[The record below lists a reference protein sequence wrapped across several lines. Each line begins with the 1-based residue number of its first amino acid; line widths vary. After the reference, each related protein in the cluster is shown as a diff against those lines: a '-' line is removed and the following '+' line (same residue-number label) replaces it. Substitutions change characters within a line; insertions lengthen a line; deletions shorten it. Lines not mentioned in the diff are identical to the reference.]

1 MGRIQDT
8 ANLVYADGPSTDADE
23 PEKSE
28 IRDLFRIVDEDVTAA
43 TAGMVVK
50 ATWAELSAIN
60 GTRDGQPGRSTGP
73 DAGTHTDPVVGGTV
87 SNVGEFAWDEGD
99 QGWQRVGD
107 LLDVAGEMATA
118 IASAASK
125 ATPADADTVGITDSA
140 DSGALK
146 KITFANLAA
155 GVMARL
161 GALIN
166 GTTAKTTPVDA
177 DGFVISDSAASSAPK
192 KLTWANLKAGVWS
205 SLGALIAG
213 GAAKTTLVD
222 ADTLPLADSAASNAS
237 KKITWANFKTAVMTG
252 FGPAIVPLDNKE
264 ALANFDQF
272 IISDSEATNASKGVS
287 FSALKSS
294 MAFETQL
301 DALTLGND
309 LIYIGTAFDLE
320 AVTPAGEIVQG
331 TDKATG
337 LPLVG
342 SGGGGGVQS
351 DLSLVTVLRS
361 SDLLQIHFPQAGGR
375 YVRWNFAHLVNSGQ
389 NSDVWQVY
397 GVDDAS
403 LSGGVST
410 KVETICNA
418 GQVEF
423 AARPFGGSFTI
434 GGDAHGRDEIIETPT
449 LLIDGSEVDIN
460 GGNAMF
466 TGRRV
471 EIFQASQLLD
481 STDLSNFAKRYTRW
495 VFEDGE
501 LELTNH
507 LVIEKEIAFDTI
519 YLSMLPILH
528 LSGATEITH
537 SGIRAPL
544 FYPVEAFVG
553 ANSSE
558 TTADEIKLWGKMYS
572 GEIQALEGWDD
583 PGRESWVAYSVGATR
598 NKIYF
603 APLGVGG
610 EYTPALGS
618 VLRMRSRLRV
628 SIMNA

>member
-1 MGRIQDT
+1 MAAYTKPGAEVFAPTDNAGNPRSVDNGDAQVWAT
-8 ANLVYADGPSTDADE
+8 EVERELALSGQGYSANYATRAQLYADLAHPAGSLGRVFDDSNSSLNGIYKKSGASGAGSWTRIGPLAGGGALSSKDAVGTEDIEDASVTLAKFANVGTD
-23 PEKSE
+23 K
-28 IRDLFRIVDEDVTAA
+28 L
-43 TAGMVVK
+43 
-50 ATWAELSAIN
+50 L
-60 GTRDGQPGRSTGP
+60 GR
-73 DAGTHTDPVVGGTV
+73 DAGGSGAPTEIGVGAGLEFDGSNGIRVADGGVSNAKLANMTQGTV
-87 SNVGEFAWDEGD
+87 KMRRAGAGTGAPTNTALADLKSDLALTKSDVGLSNADNTS
-99 QGWQRVGD
+99 
-107 LLDVAGEMATA
+107 DVNKPISNA
-118 IASAASK
+118 
-125 ATPADADTVGITDSA
+125 ADAV
-140 DSGALK
+140 
-146 KITFANLAA
+146 
-155 GVMARL
+155 
-161 GALIN
+161 
-166 GTTAKTTPVDA
+166 
-177 DGFVISDSAASSAPK
+177 
-192 KLTWANLKAGVWS
+192 
-205 SLGALIAG
+205 
-213 GAAKTTLVD
+213 
-222 ADTLPLADSAASNAS
+222 
-237 KKITWANFKTAVMTG
+237 
-252 FGPAIVPLDNKE
+252 
-264 ALANFDQF
+264 F
-272 IISDSEATNASKGVS
+272 IP
-287 FSALKSS
+287 
-294 MAFETQL
+294 
-301 DALTLGND
+301 LTLGND
-309 LIYIGTAFDLE
+309 LIYIGTAYDLE
-320 AVTPAGEIVQG
+320 AVTPAGEVVQG

-342 SGGGGGVQS
+342 GSGGGGVPS

-375 YVRWNFAHLVNSGQ
+375 YVRWNFAHLINAGQ

-434 GGDAHGRDEIIETPT
+434 GGNAHGRDEIIETPT
-449 LLIDGSEVDIN
+449 LLIDGAEVDIT
-460 GGNAMF
+460 GGNAVF

-519 YLSMLPILH
+519 YMSMLPILH

-553 ANSSE
+553 SDSSE
-558 TTADEIKLWGKMYS
+558 TTADEIKLWGDKYS
-572 GEIQALEGWDD
+572 GEVQALEGWDD
-583 PGRESWVAYSVGATR
+583 AGRESWVAYSSGDKR